1 MLSSLSFKPTPSNSP
16 NPSTGSSIRIS
27 LICVLAVFAICLAA
41 ATVQPAQASSGSL
54 PLGSVQLQ
62 SSNVYPCPGGQW
74 LYPETYCSAAVLT
87 GCPNVQDLDFA
98 FGYQTP
104 SGTPK
109 GVIVYFDGGDGTS
122 PSGEATEVDMLG
134 YYVSQGYVA
143 VQVAWGYPWQ
153 QALNP
158 WPVSSSPQ
166 GNIQNAACRPATFLN
181 YIYNTVYL
189 PIAQN
194 KPTAGMCA
202 QGFSAGSAAIGY
214 SLAYYGAGSYLDN
227 VELIFG
233 PVLSDIEQGCQVP
246 HATPVTVSPAGQYG
260 CQLGSG
266 TSWTL
271 PPTYVPNGATYL
283 GNWTND
289 TSCVGSSTTTST
301 SNAKWLAQSIVD
313 QNTGATPTFNYPSTG
328 MGAWLCRSLQNQR
341 ADCSGSNYNYFVCP
355 NNSSTQGEIFYNQ
368 ITSANSPPHYNVYAA
383 DSCSGPEGVPQG
395 IITAIKDQNQQP
407 LSGQSAI
414 EQDMAGGLTLSAQ
427 CTHGRHPQ

>member
-1 MLSSLSFKPTPSNSP
+1 MLSSLSFKPTPSHGP

-27 LICVLAVFAICLAA
+27 LICLLAVLAICLAA

-143 VQVAWGYPWQ
+143 VQVAWGSPWQ
-153 QALNP
+153 QVLNP
-158 WPVSSSPQ
+158 WPISSTPQ

-189 PIAQN
+189 PIAKN
-194 KPTAGMCA
+194 FSNAGMCA

-227 VELIFG
+227 VELISG
-233 PVLSDIEQGCQVP
+233 PVLSDIKQGCEVP
-246 HATPVTVSPAGQYG
+246 GPPTLVTVCPSGQLG

-271 PPTYVPNGATYL
+271 PATYVLNGATYL

-289 TSCVGSSTTTST
+289 NSCVGSSATSSP
-301 SNAKWLAQSIVD
+301 SNARWLAQSIVD
-313 QNTGATPTFNYPSTG
+313 QNTGATPTFNYPSTA

-341 ADCSGSNYNYFVCP
+341 ADCSGSNYNYNVCP
-355 NNSSTQGEIFYNQ
+355 NNSSTQGEIFYSQ
-368 ITSANSPPHYNVYAA
+368 ITSANAPPAYGIYAV
-383 DSCSGPEGVPQG
+383 DNCYGPEGAPQG
-395 IITAIKDQNQQP
+395 NVGSPTGP
-407 LSGQSAI
+407 SGETKI
-414 EQDMAGGLTLSAQ
+414 EQDMAGPPGVPPGQ
-427 CTHGRHPQ
+427 CFHRTH